1 MTLKKKIFSVI
12 VPVYNDPI
20 GLKDTLD
27 SLVKQDFPENSFEI
41 IIADNGSTD
50 HTLSIIN
57 RFTRKYPETIRMVQE
72 KQIRSSYAARN
83 KGIRAAR
90 GLVICFI
97 DADMSVKND
106 WLSNIKKFFNDNN
119 LVYMGCKVEVIL
131 TKRTLSGLYNKML
144 AFPVEFY
151 ISELN
156 FAPTC
161 CLTVLK
167 EIFSMVGLFNEN
179 LISGGDHEFGNRVS
193 DAGHKMHFE
202 PDLEMRH
209 PARYTL
215 KQLLKKSFRIGR
227 GSKQMSFYYPERYN
241 MGKTKIFNPRYFFP
255 IKALLF
261 FAWTMRKNDLWSNL
275 NCSDKLL
282 IILIHWCCL
291 LTHHLGYI
299 YESLFGN
306 LKHKKRN
313 KHEVL

>member
-1 MTLKKKIFSVI
+1 MTIKKKTFSII

-20 GLKDTLD
+20 GLKETLD
-27 SLVKQDFPENSFEI
+27 SLVKQDSPKDSFEI
-41 IIADNGSTD
+41 IVADNGSGD
-50 HTLSIIN
+50 DTLSIIK
-57 RFTRKYPETIRMVQE
+57 RFIRKYPETIRIVQE
-72 KQIRSSYAARN
+72 KQIQSSYAARN
-83 KGIRAAR
+83 KGIKAAR

-97 DADMSVKND
+97 DADMTVKND
-106 WLSNIKKFFNDNN
+106 WLSNINQIFNNNN
-119 LVYMGCKVEVIL
+119 LVYMGCKVEIIL
-131 TKRTLSGLYNKML
+131 KKRTLSGLYNKML

-167 EIFSMVGLFNEN
+167 DIFSRIGLFNEN

-193 DAGHKMHFE
+193 DAGYKVHFE
-202 PDLEMRH
+202 SNLAMRH

-227 GSKQMSFYYPERYN
+227 GAKQMSFYYPERYN

-255 IKALLF
+255 IKALLI
-261 FAWTMRKNDLWSNL
+261 FAWTMRKNDLWNSL
-275 NCSDKLL
+275 NCPDKLL
-282 IILIHWCCL
+282 IILIHWGYL

-306 LKHKKRN
+306 LKHEKRN
-313 KHEVL
+313 KNEGL